1 VNTETDGTGLPFAP
15 RLPHVGL
22 GRRAVYAWRM
32 RWKRKRLLFRALR
45 KRRQLHEVANRAARI
60 DPGDILLFSTVRNE
74 ITRLPHFMEHY
85 RRLGIGHFLFVDNGS
100 SDGTARYLLEQG
112 AEHGDVSLWQT
123 EHSYR
128 LSRFGMDWLTWLM
141 IRFAHGHWTLTVDA
155 DEMLIYPDWN
165 RRDLHALTSHLDA
178 TGRRS
183 MGVLMLELYPRG
195 RLGAAT
201 YRPGQDPTETLC
213 WFDPAGYATRYQA
226 KLDNIL
232 IRGGVRARVF
242 FAEDPQKAPTLSKTP
257 LVRWSRRYAWVSST
271 HSLLPRRLNRV
282 RGAQAPDAPSGVLLH
297 TKFLPT
303 VVQRAAIEKRRRE
316 HFENSRLYDGY
327 YDGLIADPDFW
338 TPASLRYTGWQQ
350 LEAMGLMSRGDWI

>member
-1 VNTETDGTGLPFAP
+1 MTTGNSENSLPFSSHP
-15 RLPHVGL
+15 PHVGL
-22 GRRAVYAWRM
+22 GRRAIYAWRM

-45 KRRQLHEVANRAARI
+45 KRRQLQPVVNRTGQIGR
-60 DPGDILLFSTVRNE
+60 GDILLFSTVRNE
-74 ITRLPHFMEHY
+74 ITRLPQFLDHY
-85 RRLGIGHFLFVDNGS
+85 RRLGVGHFLFVDNGS
-100 SDGTARYLLEQG
+100 DDGTDHFLRQQG
-112 AEHGDVSLWQT
+112 NVSLWRT
-123 EHSYR
+123 DHSYR

-141 IRFAHGHWTLTVDA
+141 IRFAHGHWTVTADA
-155 DEMLIYPDWN
+155 DELLIYPCWE
-165 RRDLHALTSHLDA
+165 RHDLHVLTAYLDA

-183 MGVLMLELYPRG
+183 MGAFMLELYPKG
-195 RLGAAT
+195 RLAAAR
-201 YRPGQDPTETLC
+201 YSPGQDPTEILR
-213 WFDPAGYATRYQA
+213 WFDPKGYVTKYQP

-242 FAEDPQKAPTLSKTP
+242 FARDPAKAPTLSKTP

-282 RGAQAPDAPSGVLLH
+282 RGPQAPHAPSGVLLH

-327 YDGLIADPDFW
+327 YDGLISDPDFW
-338 TPASLRYTGWQQ
+338 TPDSAEYTGWQQ
-350 LEAMGLMSRGDWI
+350 LEALGLMSRGDWC